1 MRILT
6 GYADPPAGMQ
16 MQDGMNYNKYFPGH
30 QIAMPPPLQDGRVTY
45 ADGTPATVEQM
56 ARDVVTFLD
65 LGRQPGDGPAQ
76 ADRLALGAVLP
87 DHDRPDLCG
96 EAQGLGG
103 CALTCSD
110 LIAMIDPVIGV
121 IGGSGIYDI
130 EGLEDKVW
138 RQVATPWGMPSDAL
152 LFGRLGGVRCVF
164 LPRHGRG
171 HPLSPTHLN
180 YRANIDALKRSGVT
194 DVLSLS
200 AVGSLKPELPPGH
213 FVIVDQFIDRSFA
226 REKSF
231 FGEGIVAHVSM
242 AHPVCS
248 RLGDALEGAA
258 RGLGLPV
265 TRGGT
270 YLVMEGPQFST
281 KAESELYRSW
291 GCSVI
296 GMTNMPEA
304 KLAREAELNYAT
316 VAMVTDF
323 DCWHPD
329 HDHVTVEAVVRVLLD
344 NADKARALVQRVVP
358 EIGRPRELCPAGCDR
373 ALDNAIITASHMRDP
388 QLVAKLDAVAG
399 RVL

>member
-1 MRILT
+1 M
-6 GYADPPAGMQ
+6 
-16 MQDGMNYNKYFPGH
+16 
-30 QIAMPPPLQDGRVTY
+30 
-45 ADGTPATVEQM
+45 VEP
-56 ARDVVTFLD
+56 VV
-65 LGRQPGDGPAQ
+65 
-76 ADRLALGAVLP
+76 
-87 DHDRPDLCG
+87 
-96 EAQGLGG
+96 
-103 CALTCSD
+103 
-110 LIAMIDPVIGV
+110 GV

-130 EGLEDKVW
+130 EGLEEKVW

-152 LFGRLGGVRCVF
+152 LFGRLGDVRCVF

-231 FGEGIVAHVSM
+231 FGQGIVAHVSM
-242 AHPVCS
+242 AQPVCP
-248 RLGDALEGAA
+248 RLGDALEAAA
-258 RGLGLPV
+258 RDLGLPV

-304 KLAREAELNYAT
+304 KLAREAEMNYAT

-344 NADKARALVQRVVP
+344 NADKARALVRRVVP
-358 EIGRPRELCPAGCDR
+358 EIGTSREACPAGCER
-373 ALDNAIITASHMRDP
+373 ALDNAIITATHMRDP
-388 QLVAKLDAVAG
+388 QLAAKLDAVAG
-399 RVL
+399 RVLGA